1 MSTDEWTKEKIV
13 GGLEWAQSTLS
24 SLDRKPTAQSDECSL
39 LVQQAT
45 HCERPPAVAASFGT
59 KQCTWASVA
68 VDVLYAIDRLHS
80 ECALANLARSSIDI
94 IPSRSLRCV
103 RIRFPERNKEFSMFE
118 RRQKDVN
125 KIVEECRCS
134 LVHSLD
140 AIQYQLCIKHMW
152 LRALLPQHFFRW
164 LPKET
169 SFGVL
174 NFLCFFTWLKIITWR
189 TTIRPLIEI
198 SVNSV
203 VFTWLGF
210 GATSFFFFFFFSLFD
225 RLKLMTSAWRLTC
238 CRWAS
243 LLWPKPIKCGNSF
256 GSEETNSKTVTAC
269 RK

>member
-103 RIRFPERNKEFSMFE
+103 RIRFPERNEEFSMFE

-152 LRALLPQHFFRW
+152 LRALLPQHFFGDYRRK
-164 LPKET
+164 LPLAYWISSASSLDWKLLHDEQR
-169 SFGVL
+169 FGRSL
-174 NFLCFFTWLKIITWR
+174 KFQSIQLFLL
-189 TTIRPLIEI
+189 
-198 SVNSV
+198 
-203 VFTWLGF
+203 
-210 GATSFFFFFFFSLFD
+210 D
-225 RLKLMTSAWRLTC
+225 
-238 CRWAS
+238 
-243 LLWPKPIKCGNSF
+243 
-256 GSEETNSKTVTAC
+256 
-269 RK
+269 